1 MTARKDE
8 VMQKERPSQASAEI
22 AEKEQA
28 VTEEVIQSF
37 QSTDDP
43 RLKFVM
49 ESLVRH
55 LHAFARDVRLTEAE
69 WEAGI
74 QFLTQVGQMC
84 DERRQEFILLSDVLG
99 LSMLTVGIN
108 HPSVGGITE
117 STVFGPFFVE
127 DAPLI
132 ESGGDIA
139 GGAPGSACWIEGT
152 VRSRSGAPIP
162 GARIEVWEAD
172 EEGFYDVQYEGNVTS
187 GRAHLYA
194 DEDGRFSFWS
204 VKPAAYPIPDDGP
217 VGQLL
222 RRLGRGPMRPAHV
235 HFMVSSEGYR
245 TLITHIF
252 VEGSPHLDDDAVF
265 GVKASLI
272 VPFER
277 QEPGQGPAGRSLAE
291 PWYRARFDIV
301 LAEAPEAR

>member
-1 MTARKDE
+1 MR
-8 VMQKERPSQASAEI
+8 AEHAI
-22 AEKEQA
+22 DVAPEFAEKEQA

-37 QSTDDP
+37 RSAGEP
-43 RLKFVM
+43 RMLFVM

-55 LHAFARDVRLTEAE
+55 LHSFAREVRLTEDE
-69 WEAGI
+69 WEAGVG
-74 QFLTQVGQMC
+74 FLTQVGHMC

-117 STVFGPFFVE
+117 STVFGPFFTS
-127 DAPLI
+127 DSPLI
-132 ESGGDIA
+132 ELGGDIA
-139 GGAPGSACWIEGT
+139 GGASGSACWIEGT
-152 VRSRSGAPIP
+152 VRSDSGEPIS

-172 EEGFYDVQYEGNVTS
+172 ADGFYDVQYEGHRTA
-187 GRAHLYA
+187 GRAHLFSN
-194 DEDGRFSFWS
+194 EGGRFAFWS

-235 HFMVSSEGYR
+235 HFMVSAQGHR

-252 VEGSPHLDDDAVF
+252 VEGSQHLDSDAVF
-265 GVKASLI
+265 GVKPSLI
-272 VPFER
+272 VPFEV
-277 QEPGQGPAGRSLAE
+277 QGPGDGPAGRILAE

-301 LAEAPEAR
+301 LAQTQEAH